1 MPLDLRLALNALSDI
16 VNNRPRPLRE
26 FDQIYMKVGD
36 MVVHAEWMARQFEG
50 KRLVFVGDGD
60 AVGLALAHLMGEGVF
75 QYGPSHITV
84 LDFDERMVNSIL
96 RFADK
101 AKISERITSR
111 LYNVLDPLPVD
122 LLGAFDGFHINPPW
136 GQYNDGESVVVFLE
150 RAIQCTR
157 IGGTGVVVI
166 ADDPDLKWANEVLA
180 RTQRAALGAGLIV
193 QQMIPRLHTYHLDD
207 APELRSCSLMF
218 RKIADDGL
226 PNVRI
231 TGERLEHF
239 YGRDRTLRVQYVLE
253 RPDPAPDR
261 APPGFY
267 EFAMLK
273 ESPPATQQ
281 PDGTPVPSRVI
292 PSP

>member
-1 MPLDLRLALNALSDI
+1 MPLDLRLALNALSDV

-36 MVVHAEWMARQFEG
+36 MVVHAEWMARQFTG

-60 AVGLALAHLMGEGVF
+60 AVGLALAHLMGEEVLT
-75 QYGPSHITV
+75 YGPSHITV
-84 LDFDERMVNSIL
+84 LDFDERMVNSIQ

-101 AKISERITSR
+101 AEITERITSR
-111 LYNVLDPLPVD
+111 LYNVLDPLPEE

-157 IGGTGVVVI
+157 VGGAGVVVI
-166 ADDPDLKWANEVLA
+166 ADDAELKWTNDVLA
-180 RTQRAALGAGLIV
+180 RTQLSALRAGLVV

-207 APELRSCSLMF
+207 APELHSCSLMF
-218 RKIADDGL
+218 RKVADDGL
-226 PNVRI
+226 PNAYV

-239 YGRDRTLRVQYVLE
+239 YGRDQTLRVQYVRE

-261 APPGFY
+261 EPPGLY
-267 EFAMLK
+267 EFEMLRG
-273 ESPPATQQ
+273 SQ
-281 PDGTPVPSRVI
+281 PDVTPSDVVPT
-292 PSP
+292 P